1 MSKYEEL
8 YYRQYFSLRNEVGFA
23 LMLIGVQTGTAI
35 RNVWGIELVNIIM
48 ATSVLC
54 VMNFRNAFSFKF
66 PCWNNFFSLIWIFQ
80 IIELIYSLNCRADI
94 STYIPMHYYLL
105 AITFALSTQNKG
117 LDFRFSDVIFMY
129 LSAFISLVVAFQATH
144 GFVGVYTTDEFYQA
158 DIGTSQLEQ
167 GGDKITMGRALLF
180 SVICSIV
187 YKRRHQWELFVKVVV
202 IACSFVG
209 LMMFNT
215 RASMIVSIICLLIYI
230 IKKSQLISGAAFLSK
245 RTLNLFF
252 KYSLFAT
259 TIFLI
264 VYFQIDYV
272 REMVDNLLFNFTRGV
287 LTLFGDNSFG
297 EDQSTIYRHTVMRKI
312 SQTETSI
319 GELLFGHGYY
329 TIYIDIPMFQA
340 FYDFG
345 IFGILYF
352 IILGYMPAKYTLK
365 YNTTKVPVMII
376 LLFAVQYLFDQAYCG
391 LPYYFFQFMP
401 IILLVFFYNNNNS
414 NYESVFIPST
424 SR

>member
-1 MSKYEEL
+1 MNNS
-8 YYRQYFSLRNEVGFA
+8 QYFSLRNEIGFA

-35 RNVWGIELVNIIM
+35 RNVFGIELVNIIM

-66 PCWNNFFSLIWIFQ
+66 PCWNSLFLLIWIFQ
-80 IIELIYSLNCRADI
+80 IIELIYSVNCRADI

-105 AITFALSTQNKG
+105 SITFALSSQNKG
-117 LDFRFSDVIFMY
+117 LDFRYSDVIFMY
-129 LSAFISLVVAFQATH
+129 LSSFISIVVAFQATH
-144 GFVGVYTTDEFYQA
+144 GFVGVYTTNEFYQA
-158 DIGTSQLEQ
+158 DIGASQLEQ

-187 YKRRHQWELFVKVVV
+187 YKRRLIWELFVKVAV

-215 RASMIVSIICLLIYI
+215 RASMIVSIVCLLLYI

-245 RTLNLFF
+245 RTFNLIF
-252 KYSLFAT
+252 KYALFVTALL
-259 TIFLI
+259 LI
-264 VYFQIDYV
+264 VYIQIDYV
-272 REMVDNLLFNFTRGV
+272 HEMVDNLFYNFTRGV

-352 IILGYMPAKYTLK
+352 IILGYIPTKYILK
-365 YNTTKVPVMII
+365 YNTSKVPVMII
-376 LLFAVQYLFDQAYCG
+376 LLFAVQYLLDQAYCG
-391 LPYYFFQFMP
+391 LPYFFFQFIP

-414 NYESVFIPST
+414 NYESVSIPST